1 MDDNRLAARLFTPVT
16 IAFVAFAA
24 WMITATNYGIFTDE
38 LYFHSCAEHL
48 DFGYVDHPPFVA
60 WVMRLSMLLGD
71 SLVAIR
77 LFPALA
83 GAGTIML
90 AGFIAR
96 ALGGSRSSERLAS
109 LSILLGMVFWVI
121 FGYAS
126 PNAYDIFFVTLA
138 SYAFVRSLLAV
149 GSNPWILLGVA
160 VGLGLNSKLSMA
172 VFACGLA
179 AGLLLTPH
187 LRLLRTPS
195 PYIAAAI
202 ALVMVAPQLI
212 WQAVHGWPTLEFVLE
227 ARQKNVDQLTLVL
240 LWQIAFVTNPFLVPL
255 WIAGA
260 WGFVRAQ
267 GSGPGRPLG
276 IAILAYVV
284 VYLLAQSKFYYF
296 LPVIPAL
303 FAAGAVTLEG
313 WTAVRRRWLRASILA
328 PAVLLALV
336 MLPFGLP
343 ILPIES
349 FASYAKFWQ
358 LAKQTEMERDDPKN
372 IPGYF
377 GQRIGWAA
385 FVDTVAFVYYS
396 LPDSE
401 RAACGIMGFHYGES
415 GAIDYFGPAR
425 GLPASIGRHES
436 FWLWGPG
443 DYTGE
448 IMILLMSGDTHVEGY
463 FRSVEL
469 RTVYTFPYTEGSFGV
484 KRIYVC
490 RDPVAPL
497 REMWPSMKE
506 YR

>member
-1 MDDNRLAARLFTPVT
+1 
-16 IAFVAFAA
+16 
-24 WMITATNYGIFTDE
+24 
-38 LYFHSCAEHL
+38 
-48 DFGYVDHPPFVA
+48 
-60 WVMRLSMLLGD
+60 MRLSMLLGN

-83 GAGTIML
+83 GAGTILL
-90 AGFIAR
+90 AGLIAR
-96 ALGGSRSSERLAS
+96 ALGGSRFAEGLAS
-109 LSILLGMVFWVI
+109 LSILLGMVFWVM

-138 SYAFVRSLLAV
+138 SYAFVRALPDV
-149 GSNPWILLGVA
+149 GPKWWIMLGAA
-160 VGLGLNSKLSMA
+160 VGLGLNSKLSMS

-179 AGLLLTPH
+179 AGLLLTSH
-187 LRLLRTPS
+187 RRLLRTPG

-202 ALVMVAPQLI
+202 GLVMVAPQVI
-212 WQAVHGWPTLEFVLE
+212 WQAVHGWPTLEFILE
-227 ARQKNVDQLTLVL
+227 ARQKNLDQPTPVL

-267 GSGPGRPLG
+267 GPGPGRALG
-276 IAILAYVV
+276 IAILSYAV
-284 VYLLAQSKFYYF
+284 VYLLAESKFYYF

-313 WTAVRRRWLRASILA
+313 WTAVKRRWVRAPILA
-328 PAVLLALV
+328 PAVLLAIV

-349 FASYAKFWQ
+349 FASYANFWK
-358 LAKQTEMERDDPKN
+358 LARQTAMERHDPKN
-372 IPGYF
+372 VPGYF

-385 FVDTVAFVYYS
+385 FVDTVASVYHS

-425 GLPASIGRHES
+425 GLPESIGRHES
-436 FWLWGPG
+436 FWLWGPR

-448 IMILLMSGDTHVEGY
+448 IMILLMSGETRVEGY

-469 RTVYTFPYTEGSFGV
+469 RTTYTFPYTEGSFGV

-497 REMWPSMKE
+497 REMWPSLKE